1 MYPPYLSGRSSP
13 TYVKPYVDP
22 YTSHAYFHRLLR
34 QKILLQDE
42 RKGYVQGEFT
52 ERSMLPVQQSPG
64 IDNICQRTQLAPLT
78 VPEDNGSS
86 LGGPVMK
93 GSPSTS
99 MNDANESIPEH
110 ATIISPLVSTATPSF
125 APGDDPAS
133 LSSRTQPVPSPAN
146 QTSDP
151 TTPAP
156 NMAASPVA
164 EVPPTV
170 SIPGS
175 PHPVQTKEIADRAA
189 PPTGETPSAAV
200 PLNPQGVPPI
210 PSRAQSSTTDNASAF
225 PSPRAQ
231 GQGIKQGGAPST
243 PQTATPLAAGSPAQS
258 HHLAPSQEKPWT
270 AFPKIV
276 PIQTPP
282 TILASKT
289 VTSVVDPALHQMLT
303 SSSANIH
310 ARRKGHLGLVAEVM
324 SEPIVSGEGRRQVQ
338 SQQVNR
344 RNSAASMR
352 SLVVTPKPK
361 VRAGNPKETTS
372 HRPTRS
378 LPSTADMKA
387 MHPDADFPPKSIKL
401 PNIDSSSNAGYQEA
415 AEWQRA
421 PVRRVVNA

>member
-1 MYPPYLSGRSSP
+1 MSAFFAIAVSYSENLASALCLRNLTLYMYSCVFGC
-13 TYVKPYVDP
+13 VV
-22 YTSHAYFHRLLR
+22 
-34 QKILLQDE
+34 
-42 RKGYVQGEFT
+42 G
-52 ERSMLPVQQSPG
+52 
-64 IDNICQRTQLAPLT
+64 LA
-78 VPEDNGSS
+78 
-86 LGGPVMK
+86 
-93 GSPSTS
+93 
-99 MNDANESIPEH
+99 A
-110 ATIISPLVSTATPSF
+110 IISPLVSTATPSF

-258 HHLAPSQEKPWT
+258 HHLAPSQ
-270 AFPKIV
+270 ARFPNPFDWNTTPRCVSRTSISGCQMV
-276 PIQTPP
+276 P
-282 TILASKT
+282 ARFFWE
-289 VTSVVDPALHQMLT
+289 PAMML
-303 SSSANIH
+303 
-310 ARRKGHLGLVAEVM
+310 GQPFG
-324 SEPIVSGEGRRQVQ
+324 
-338 SQQVNR
+338 
-344 RNSAASMR
+344 
-352 SLVVTPKPK
+352 
-361 VRAGNPKETTS
+361 
-372 HRPTRS
+372 
-378 LPSTADMKA
+378 
-387 MHPDADFPPKSIKL
+387 
-401 PNIDSSSNAGYQEA
+401 
-415 AEWQRA
+415 
-421 PVRRVVNA
+421 